1 MSQMNLSKKVAYK
14 ARLQYWIEKE
24 LEEFTKILADDKMRL
39 QFH

>member
-14 ARLQYWIEKE
+14 ARLQYWTEKE